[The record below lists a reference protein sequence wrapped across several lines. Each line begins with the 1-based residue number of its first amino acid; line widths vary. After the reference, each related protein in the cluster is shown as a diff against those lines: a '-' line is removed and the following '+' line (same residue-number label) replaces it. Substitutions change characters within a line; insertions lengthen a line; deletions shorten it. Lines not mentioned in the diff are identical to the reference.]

1 MRLLV
6 VEDDPEIAE
15 GVAALLRADGHV
27 VDVAR
32 DGREG
37 LDLAFDERYAALVL
51 DVMLPEMDGWTLL
64 ASMRRAR
71 VRTPVLMLTAR
82 DAVDDRVRGLE
93 GGADDYLVKPF
104 DPRELLA
111 RVRALLR
118 REKEVK
124 TGRIE
129 VADLVVDTADRTA
142 TRAGEPLRL
151 TPREYALLE
160 ALARNVGR
168 VITRETILSSVFDA
182 DEQTDNSVSFHVAAL
197 RKKVDGGRDE
207 PLIRTVHG
215 FGYSLR
221 TPERGP

>member
-6 VEDDPEIAE
+6 VEDDAEIAE
-15 GVAALLRADGHV
+15 GVSSLLRSDGHA

-32 DGREG
+32 NGLEG
-37 LDLAFDERYAALVL
+37 LNLALDDRYAALVL
-51 DVMLPEMDGWTLL
+51 DIMLPGLDGWGVL
-64 ASMRRAR
+64 AGLRRAR

-82 DAVDDRVRGLE
+82 DAIDDRVRGLE

-104 DPRELLA
+104 DPREMLA

-118 REKEVK
+118 REKTLK

-151 TPREYALLE
+151 TPREYLLLE
-160 ALARNVGR
+160 ALTRNVGR
-168 VITRETILSSVFDA
+168 VLTRETILASVFDA
-182 DEQTDNSVSFHVAAL
+182 DEQTDNSVSFHVSSL
-197 RKKVDGGRDE
+197 RKKVDRGREE

-221 TPERGP
+221 TPEASP